1 MNTVFSTLTFTLI
14 ERNDCTIFPQVTSS
28 VLANMT
34 IPLGQ
39 QHHLGGPISA
49 PGVAVAQPI
58 TPSQSS
64 AEEDDEEEEGEEVK
78 AKGT

>member
-1 MNTVFSTLTFTLI
+1 MILVFASVL
-14 ERNDCTIFPQVTSS
+14 QVTSS
-28 VLANMT
+28 VLASMT

-64 AEEDDEEEEGEEVK
+64 AEEEEEEDEGEEVK
-78 AKGT
+78 AKGE

>member
-1 MNTVFSTLTFTLI
+1 
-14 ERNDCTIFPQVTSS
+14 
-28 VLANMT
+28 MT

-64 AEEDDEEEEGEEVK
+64 AEEDDDEEEGEEVK
-78 AKGT
+78 AKGNRD